1 MKRQYHW
8 EFFEGEDEFRRAINV
23 DNKRIIIGY
32 GDGKV
37 PLMIVLYNEKGSR
50 GESRI
55 ERKEGKV
62 QMSGDPRVAL
72 SLRYVVEDGDLSERV
87 KGSIIALLDDA
98 EDELIEK
105 DKRERCF
112 GNQ

>member
-1 MKRQYHW
+1 MEKRYHW

-23 DNKRIIIGY
+23 GDKRIIIGY

-37 PLMIVLYNEKGSR
+37 PLMLVLYNENGSR
-50 GESRI
+50 EESRI
-55 ERKEGKV
+55 EREKGNV

-72 SLRYVVEDGDLSERV
+72 SLRYVVEEGDLSEKV
-87 KGSIIALLDDA
+87 KGSILALLDDA

-105 DKRERCF
+105 DKPERCF